1 MANKNTGV
9 VFAIVLAINA
19 LTNEGDSVLIQN
31 PVYYP
36 FTEVI
41 IDSNRKLVN
50 NSLVRNGKNMKLIL
64 EDFEKKIIE
73 NNVKLFILCSP
84 HNPVVVEFGKN
95 GS

>member
-1 MANKNTGV
+1 M
-9 VFAIVLAINA
+9 AINA

-41 IDSNRKLVN
+41 IDNNRKLVN
-50 NSLVRNGKNMKLIL
+50 NSLVRNGKKYEIDF
-64 EDFEKKIIE
+64 EDFEKKIMLSY
-73 NNVKLFILCSP
+73 LFY
-84 HNPVVVEFGKN
+84 VVHIIQLVESGKS